1 MVSRRVPRSARS
13 IRKSKFQADLAP
25 AEDRMVRSLKQ
36 DLQLGSNSDFL
47 AEAIA
52 LYQWAVTERKSGRR
66 LLSES
71 AAGERK
77 ELLLP
82 RLERVAPEAALPAVN
97 IDWSR
102 QELDA
107 LRRLSSA
114 MPAEP
119 TDKLVRAMRKQ

>member
-1 MVSRRVPRSARS
+1 
-13 IRKSKFQADLAP
+13 
-25 AEDRMVRSLKQ
+25 MVRSLKQ